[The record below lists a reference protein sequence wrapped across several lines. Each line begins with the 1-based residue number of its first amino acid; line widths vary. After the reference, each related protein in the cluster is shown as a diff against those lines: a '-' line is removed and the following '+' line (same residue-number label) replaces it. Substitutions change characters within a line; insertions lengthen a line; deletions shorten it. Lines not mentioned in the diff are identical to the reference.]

1 MEEGLFISQDRDEDS
16 TWEVC
21 CDPESADIATLFN
34 KNNEVTMVLG
44 DRDFITVSPC
54 DDIDTCNGDHKWK
67 VHAQHETL
75 QLELQTGCGLKSI
88 ISYNL

>member
-1 MEEGLFISQDRDEDS
+1 
-16 TWEVC
+16 
-21 CDPESADIATLFN
+21 
-34 KNNEVTMVLG
+34 MVLG

-75 QLELQTGCGLKSI
+75 QLELQTGCGHKSI
-88 ISYNL
+88 ITHE